1 MILPDPPAP
10 ALAPP
15 SEDDAFAALQNL
27 EYLAAYGTAPPD
39 EPTRLAVEALK
50 FRQPTDRA
58 ALEAYATHR
67 RARALPLFPT
77 QTAKA
82 SRERDT
88 FLANLYTKAPEE
100 FLPKADL
107 DNLNAAAEA
116 SGDPENFKKG
126 QLNRTFLSA
135 ITGKQLSGEAYA
147 LTRDLYARQHLG
159 MTGPVTDAAFHG
171 AMAARHTED
180 AAAGKAALA
189 ASSAAFAQA
198 LVGEPIDRAATAAAI
213 AALPERHRPTAR
225 ESIHAATRD
234 AHEARR
240 RNLPAV
246 SHIAATVESIVAT
259 PGDPVTGATRETRLR
274 QLVVDMAA
282 ALPDDQAEREIALA
296 MLGKELSKLPEDDR
310 IGLTRVWDGIQRGLN
325 NIVEKTGSIGWEA
338 IASAAGVAEYVP
350 DKVVRRP
357 GFGQETIND
366 RTKVAQLKG
375 LIQGDALDLRKASDS
390 FLLKASIAA
399 APSVPYTF
407 LAISPY
413 GFGVMAA
420 SMAGQS
426 VQDARIASPETNANA
441 RLSAAIAS
449 GVGQA
454 AIETIFT
461 RAALKLATGRIPTLT
476 NLLNRAAIGSLT
488 ARGAAGALG
497 AGAAAYGIEFTEE
510 VAQDALDLSLQ
521 NAATE
526 LSGINANVDWR
537 QFFTDWTP
545 GGGAKADETLL
556 AITPFALIAGGI
568 AGVHQFRNGAYYLKN
583 AALMRAAGI
592 TEPQIRSITGAASPE
607 EAQDLL
613 KTSFEEAQQRQAAD
627 PKERERLATYR
638 EAALA
643 DLRASNEALTR
654 AGLPRI
660 AQEWNDTTEEYQT
673 VFLNPADDSRQIF
686 DTEEEA
692 LEAWHA
698 EINTQNEADL
708 DALATAAED
717 GFIEHVMGEGQ
728 LAATGVSVQT
738 VQREVSLAS
747 EQSAMLADVKAA
759 REAGRR
765 ASTAA
770 KRRAAEDALATATT
784 RLANLKAR
792 VEIFILDQGL
802 TPEAAADTLKN
813 TFIRGRVTAQK
824 IGDAIVGQTIEL
836 FNGRTL
842 SDVVEEFSEANLR
855 NGILDGVVDPE
866 IMLDDI
872 RRYETATGRQVIAK
886 GYAYDPANPLPLTEG
901 FSKLA
906 RGYVFSQIRGGQLPE
921 TVRKWAE
928 MQALIGSAI
937 LSTGSAFAA
946 DINVAGDLR
955 EAMKAGHLPPRLQR
969 KLADSAGI
977 SESDRNYRLQKAM
990 EEQLA
995 AEAMGGFPEIRET
1008 LRGRLPHPNTARKN
1022 NLPLVGELQRIYD
1035 SLIRPTRRKTKDGRT
1050 IDRTNEANAYFLPEG
1065 QVESLDLVRRSLN
1078 EKGFDFATPAEMLD
1092 ALDASISYNKP
1103 QYGTFSGESF
1113 SLATGSTITQ
1123 TPADYAARDTAS
1135 HVSFSISPADLAHN
1149 ARLRQPLGVL
1159 AAVADQYGNKPAA
1172 DPILYRPG
1180 RFYRVIDEAALADFR
1195 ASGILRPN
1203 PDPATASGRA
1213 YGRLFASEGAP
1224 SSRYRGRYIVE
1235 IDPARA
1241 GDWQAN
1247 ADASGYHS
1255 AAIGSITA
1263 DSALRIYDTATR
1275 STVIDNLGDEA
1286 FLPMAAGE
1294 SYSVA
1299 INMPRTTQESRT
1311 IAGPA
1316 PVADLTAKPLR
1327 AFTQM
1332 FQSAP
1337 GEPGDLSPRGDGG
1350 TDTSFSLSRQQE
1362 TYEQAKKNVSESS
1375 ARLRDAQQANA
1386 ADRAHWENQHGNTDV
1401 ITDQVGAAY
1410 RRSAVGGWNG
1420 IYRKQYMG
1428 IFNESESDFIKSSLS
1443 AGYSHFASRSA
1454 RSGMDTSE
1462 RATKLIRNEEIVV
1475 QSPGYDHAPFV
1486 DRNELVA
1493 AREAMMEAE
1502 AALYLSAEEYDP
1514 DQAARIAAGES
1525 ARRWKLEREAAAFAA
1540 LLDARDTE
1548 AKNAAKSFVA
1558 KVWQAYAAHDEIF
1571 QFGRTDSKK
1580 AEDIAASVSAPG
1592 KPVTADDRGDAV
1604 SFRSSR
1610 GGITVNAADTANP
1623 YISASGAGSKGA
1635 KQGGGAQLY
1644 AAALDWIHNNEKT
1657 VRDDPAG
1664 LTAINAIRRTSNFLA
1679 SAIRW
1684 GTTAHLK
1691 PHTAQNVGKW
1701 TRSDVL
1707 NTSLLATKEMENAF
1721 KAVPSAKG
1729 WRFDFRSGRFLDA
1742 NATELTEKEI
1752 EDAVT
1757 AGDPDN
1763 SGIGFST
1770 LQRAVIT
1777 ASAIEAFQRGETADT
1792 LEAAERFLPDS
1803 LTGISYSL
1811 SHRAI
1816 LRLEEAI
1823 ARKMTQGPEER
1834 AAYYE
1839 KLRNRLAATVLQ
1851 LRETK
1856 RNLALGQTEAE
1867 RERNRIRD
1875 GLAEARA
1882 IIAAL
1887 PPDARGR
1894 VTFPIGD
1901 ILDADTERG
1910 QVNALLRL
1918 IDEADSALEKVLL
1931 KEYQEAYETLL
1942 DLAKPDLRQNK
1953 TLRGRLTPEAQR
1965 LIALV
1970 QEAVVMDEATLAAQI
1985 VGAEAAIATIEAE
1998 TPQTPDEI
2006 KDAQQRLIAASQWL
2020 HILTTHGAL
2029 ATLDA
2034 ARTAAAY
2041 ENLLGIY
2048 TTARTTRR
2056 ILDEAK
2062 KAELMAAR
2070 QEVIDSLPATDQA
2083 KHASRV
2089 NDDGRIDLIKSFGLS
2104 MVSFHQ
2110 AMEWFFPKSATARKL
2125 QDQVRAADRAFTRA
2139 KIDAR
2144 DRFAAFAD
2152 AAWNIT
2158 GKAKTWQRN
2167 RILADLST
2175 ARADWNVQLTEGIGT
2190 TEEKLTEAQAD
2201 AILAGKMKTGWETDR
2216 IALISLQQALAD
2228 FRLQRLKVQ
2237 REQQEYA
2244 ALTPEQKKHAK
2255 RVYPFSSTVIRFK
2268 RITSRGT
2275 PGPLL
2280 MSDLEVLYIL
2290 QLWAQEEYQP
2300 ALDKY
2305 GFTEAVVTTLQ
2316 GKLNPKA
2323 EQLGDFLRT
2332 EYDAEWD
2339 RLNPVYRNRFGMD
2352 MPKIRN
2358 YAPGQFQH
2366 AQAQAGGTMTPAG
2379 AAPPVNAM
2387 AAGFTK
2393 ARTHH
2398 LARPEK
2404 SNAMAAYWSHL
2415 EATEYFIAFSDIL
2428 TDARTVFRTPEVRRR
2443 LESAYGTKATALFHQ
2458 WLDALEL
2465 DGNFKAADTLAQKTI
2480 VANLLNTQSAVG
2492 LAYNIGVLFKQ
2503 AGATMGAMLEM
2514 KTTEA
2519 LHGVAA
2525 LARDPSGWT
2534 AVWNSEAIRQ
2544 RVAAGMS
2551 PEDLQLLAASAE
2563 SPSAILHALA
2573 IGRLPIAYAD
2583 AVFTTAGAAVAY
2595 SHHRAAA
2602 AKEGLA
2608 PEQAHAHALAVASR
2622 IIERTAQPATPQDK
2636 SMAELSFGLL
2646 GRLLFMFKSDP
2657 RQKMAIVGMAAA
2669 QYARGDIKA
2678 PELFRKFFWGWFV
2691 YGIANELMTDA
2702 FQAITRDDDDP
2713 DRWSW
2718 KDYLAGGLA
2727 GPLNALPFYGTVFG
2741 YAASKI
2747 LGTKGYSN
2755 SLNPLDRAAED
2766 SIRLTRKI
2774 AEAFGDGKE
2783 LTVQNY
2789 MTMSQQFA
2797 ASLAILA
2804 GGLDS
2809 RLAILPA
2816 SLRVLR
2822 DSWGVLLN
2830 TADAALPDSPETV
2843 AARIVAETEATE
2855 ATASKENTRALNAL
2869 ANELAKLPTP
2879 ARTARLASMDRDTRE
2894 AVTRRLRKSLMT
2906 PSEQA
2911 LANLSKAS
2919 RAAAVA
2925 KILAALPESARERH
2939 LQRLKDLGLAP

>member
-39 EPTRLAVEALK
+39 EPTRLAVKALK

-58 ALEAYATHR
+58 TLEAYATHR
-67 RARALPLFPT
+67 RARSLPLFPT

-171 AMAARHTED
+171 AMAARHAED
-180 AAAGKAALA
+180 STASQASLA
-189 ASSAAFAQA
+189 ASSAAFQQA
-198 LVGEPIDRAATAAAI
+198 LIGEPVDRAAFAATV
-213 AALPERHRPTAR
+213 AALPERHRPTAQAGLHEAVR
-225 ESIHAATRD
+225 EANA
-234 AHEARR
+234 ARR
-240 RNLPAV
+240 RNMPAV
-246 SHIAATVESIVAT
+246 SRVAGTVESIIAT
-259 PGDPVTGATRETRLR
+259 PGDAVTGATRETSLRRLI
-274 QLVVDMAA
+274 VDMAA
-282 ALPDDQAEREIALA
+282 ALPDDPAERDIALA

-310 IGLTRVWDGIQRGLN
+310 AGLTRIWDGLQRGLN
-325 NIVEKTGSIGWEA
+325 ATVEGVKGLGWEA
-338 IASAAGVAEYVP
+338 VASAAGVSEYVP

-420 SMAGQS
+420 SLAGQS
-426 VQDARIASPETNANA
+426 AQDSRINSPETNANA

-454 AIETIFT
+454 VIETIFT

-1065 QVESLDLVRRSLN
+1065 QTESLDLVRRSLN

-1103 QYGTFSGESF
+1103 QYGTFSGESY
-1113 SLATGSTITQ
+1113 SLER
-1123 TPADYAARDTAS
+1123 TPAGQRNPTVPTNQPGGANIGDGALPGNSVVTPEMDAAYLD
-1135 HVSFSISPADLAHN
+1135 
-1149 ARLRQPLGVL
+1149 
-1159 AAVADQYGNKPAA
+1159 AA
-1172 DPILYRPG
+1172 
-1180 RFYRVIDEAALADFR
+1180 E
-1195 ASGILRPN
+1195 
-1203 PDPATASGRA
+1203 
-1213 YGRLFASEGAP
+1213 
-1224 SSRYRGRYIVE
+1224 
-1235 IDPARA
+1235 
-1241 GDWQAN
+1241 
-1247 ADASGYHS
+1247 
-1255 AAIGSITA
+1255 
-1263 DSALRIYDTATR
+1263 
-1275 STVIDNLGDEA
+1275 
-1286 FLPMAAGE
+1286 
-1294 SYSVA
+1294 
-1299 INMPRTTQESRT
+1299 
-1311 IAGPA
+1311 
-1316 PVADLTAKPLR
+1316 
-1327 AFTQM
+1327 
-1332 FQSAP
+1332 
-1337 GEPGDLSPRGDGG
+1337 RGDFE
-1350 TDTSFSLSRQQE
+1350 TSL
-1362 TYEQAKKNVSESS
+1362 
-1375 ARLRDAQQANA
+1375 
-1386 ADRAHWENQHGNTDV
+1386 
-1401 ITDQVGAAY
+1401 
-1410 RRSAVGGWNG
+1410 
-1420 IYRKQYMG
+1420 
-1428 IFNESESDFIKSSLS
+1428 
-1443 AGYSHFASRSA
+1443 
-1454 RSGMDTSE
+1454 
-1462 RATKLIRNEEIVV
+1462 
-1475 QSPGYDHAPFV
+1475 
-1486 DRNELVA
+1486 ELV
-1493 AREAMMEAE
+1493 
-1502 AALYLSAEEYDP
+1502 D
-1514 DQAARIAAGES
+1514 
-1525 ARRWKLEREAAAFAA
+1525 
-1540 LLDARDTE
+1540 
-1548 AKNAAKSFVA
+1548 
-1558 KVWQAYAAHDEIF
+1558 
-1571 QFGRTDSKK
+1571 
-1580 AEDIAASVSAPG
+1580 
-1592 KPVTADDRGDAV
+1592 
-1604 SFRSSR
+1604 
-1610 GGITVNAADTANP
+1610 
-1623 YISASGAGSKGA
+1623 
-1635 KQGGGAQLY
+1635 
-1644 AAALDWIHNNEKT
+1644 
-1657 VRDDPAG
+1657 
-1664 LTAINAIRRTSNFLA
+1664 
-1679 SAIRW
+1679 
-1684 GTTAHLK
+1684 
-1691 PHTAQNVGKW
+1691 
-1701 TRSDVL
+1701 
-1707 NTSLLATKEMENAF
+1707 LLATKLGFKKGPFWHVTQDQRDEMDSKIENEGKWRDESDSKYFQILGPPFAKFKSGDLIHVGDFDAARERALNGWAASSNPYFIRVFLKFKKAIKKDDSDSSQYDERGVNALEKLGFKPKIRPPYGWGGQVSSEEFESLLDAF
-1721 KAVPSAKG
+1721 DEAGVDALWYKNEHEGNGGKSYAVIRPEQIFIADPIVRDEAGNIIPLSR
-1729 WRFDFRSGRFLDA
+1729 RFDQSTPAASG
-1742 NATELTEKEI
+1742 E
-1752 EDAVT
+1752 
-1757 AGDPDN
+1757 
-1763 SGIGFST
+1763 SM
-1770 LQRAVIT
+1770 
-1777 ASAIEAFQRGETADT
+1777 
-1792 LEAAERFLPDS
+1792 
-1803 LTGISYSL
+1803 SL
-1811 SHRAI
+1811 SHRSI

-2551 PEDLQLLAASAE
+2551 PEDRQLLAASAE